1 MENPKLNRQIGES
14 IKKLAKAATETGS
27 SEDAALLAKAAKD
40 LADAAAISANV
51 ELEPEIDKED

>member
-1 MENPKLNRQIGES
+1 MYNPKLNQQIGES

-27 SEDAALLAKAAKD
+27 SEEAALLARAAKD

-51 ELEPEIDKED
+51 KLEPTEGN